1 MRGSSLQL
9 GSDTSLLPEY
19 IVSNNEGK
27 TAQKSFSLMRT
38 ALPYLDQ
45 WGAIS
50 SANIMA
56 KELLR
61 DE

>member
-1 MRGSSLQL
+1 
-9 GSDTSLLPEY
+9 
-19 IVSNNEGK
+19 VSNNEGK